1 MAQSSL
7 LLLLWPRYSACPGQA
22 VAAPPTADDAARR
35 VLHAARAAQAAPAW
49 LRGVP
54 RGTAHALREA
64 WAYWPVLRKQ
74 GLPGASA
81 RAGAGQLKAHPAGR
95 TSTVLAVAWQQPQT
109 GPPLPPQ
116 RRNIFLAPPRLARSQ
131 HPAALKEGGPVSQ
144 ALAVEPTRRAPPCLA
159 GRGARAELNPAPSAL
174 QLDAHAGRRWRA
186 RKAELL
192 QRGVRARGNTTLTLA
207 RQPCCNR
214 CPAPSSLPSAA
225 CRRRPRSTLRYA
237 CRRGPGACA
246 AFAPLRRAVHPCA
259 LAFWTPCVRTWAGAL
274 GSPAVH
280 FPLARPRPWLCCSRA

>member
-1 MAQSSL
+1 M
-7 LLLLWPRYSACPGQA
+7 
-22 VAAPPTADDAARR
+22 AAPPTADDAARR

-64 WAYWPVLRKQ
+64 WACWPVLRKQ

-95 TSTVLAVAWQQPQT
+95 TSTVLAVARQQPPT
-109 GPPLPPQ
+109 GPLLPPQ

-131 HPAALKEGGPVSQ
+131 HPAALKEGWPVSQ

-174 QLDAHAGRRWRA
+174 QLDARAGRRWRTQGRTTSAGRASA
-186 RKAELL
+186 RQHHPYPRPPTLL
-192 QRGVRARGNTTLTLA
+192 QQVSRTIVAAQRGMSAEASFDFEVRVPAGT
-207 RQPCCNR
+207 R
-214 CPAPSSLPSAA
+214 CLRSL
-225 CRRRPRSTLRYA
+225 
-237 CRRGPGACA
+237 CA
-246 AFAPLRRAVHPCA
+246 ARRAVHPCA
-259 LAFWTPCVRTWAGAL
+259 LAFWTPCVRTWAGAF

-280 FPLARPRPWLCCSRA
+280 FPLARPRLWLCCSRA